1 MFFLIDWDLNSEINI
16 HTFHRTEHLVTIY
29 FKGKFFSSHQ
39 AVGQM
44 GKNKLMCGFL
54 VTRTNGLK
62 TSTLV
67 DAAEGKK
74 VRTAGSHCWERKHL
88 FYVCNMAFPSKIH
101 S

>member
-44 GKNKLMCGFL
+44 GKKQTDVWVFSDENKWFKNINFG
-54 VTRTNGLK
+54 
-62 TSTLV
+62 
-67 DAAEGKK
+67 
-74 VRTAGSHCWERKHL
+74 
-88 FYVCNMAFPSKIH
+88 
-101 S
+101 